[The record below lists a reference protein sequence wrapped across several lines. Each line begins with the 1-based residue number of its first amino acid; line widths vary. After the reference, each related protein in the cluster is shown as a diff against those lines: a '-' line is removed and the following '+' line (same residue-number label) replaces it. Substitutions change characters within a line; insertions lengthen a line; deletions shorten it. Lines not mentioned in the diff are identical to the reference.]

1 VQEELAEED
10 VMRGPQPPAVP
21 LTAEEQQALEALVRG
36 HRTAQ
41 QLALRARIILAAA
54 DGSNNSQ
61 IARHLGVDVDTARL
75 WRTRWLVLAAVPLI
89 ELSVAER
96 LEDAPRPGGPCRIT
110 GAQGCQIT
118 ALACEAPAGS
128 DRPISQWSGREI
140 ADEVVKRGIVDTIS
154 PRHAARLLK
163 RGRCSPIASAIG

>member
-1 VQEELAEED
+1 VQEEIAEED
-10 VMRGPQPPAVP
+10 VMRGPQPPAVT
-21 LTAEEQQALEALVRG
+21 LTTEEQQALEALVRG

-41 QLALRARIILAAA
+41 QLALRARIIQAAA
-54 DGSNNSQ
+54 DGCNNSQ
-61 IARHLGVDVDTARL
+61 IARQLGVDVDTARL
-75 WRTRWLVLAAVPLI
+75 WRTRWLGLATVPLS

-110 GAQGCQIT
+110 AEQVCQLT

-128 DRPISQWSGREI
+128 DRPISQWSGREL
-140 ADEVVKRGIVDTIS
+140 AAEVIQRGIVDTIS

-163 RGRCSPIASAIG
+163 RGICSPIASAIG